1 MLMTATADCITATE
15 TQGQTLLAGWL
26 KAADLSA
33 DCWPLD
39 RATAAALL
47 VAGGYAV
54 TEAELNR
61 LGALGQLPDLGS
73 WDARDVLAA
82 AANLE
87 GRRQWMLAPS
97 PHDLKKTSYQIVLES
112 HFVAGPEG
120 VLAFRKLFGQFDV
133 RLALILMVEADSR
146 EIRERLLATVT
157 GLLAADVL
165 EKVAL

>member
-1 MLMTATADCITATE
+1 M
-15 TQGQTLLAGWL
+15 LAGWL
-26 KAADLSA
+26 TAAGLSA

-54 TEAELNR
+54 TEGELKR
-61 LGALGQLPDLGS
+61 LGALGQLPDLEN

-97 PHDLKKTSYQIVLES
+97 PHDLKKTSYQLALES
-112 HFVAGPEG
+112 HLIAGPEG
-120 VLAFRKLFGQFDV
+120 IAAFRKLFGQFDV
-133 RLALILMVEADSR
+133 RLAMVLMVEADSR
-146 EIRERLLATVT
+146 EIRERLFATVS
-157 GLLAADVL
+157 GLLAAEGCVL
-165 EKVAL
+165 EGVRP